1 MCLFVFIARDCD
13 SASGNFQCIYVVNP
27 ALYRGTRVK
36 NINKDVDSVL
46 TTCCTGVANGFA
58 LPDKHMGLL
67 SLSPFGLRIQSF
79 FSGSSST
86 KRQPLGGQDLFSTKL
101 EGRLDNYKKGIS
113 APEDTGVDVE
123 ISRRSAATS
132 DALAQSDP
140 KALQNYNSLL
150 SGLTYTRSARVVAN
164 VEFAVR
170 SLSNIPSE
178 QEAKAQTDQILAAYN
193 LPPLSNDKAQ

>member
-1 MCLFVFIARDCD
+1 
-13 SASGNFQCIYVVNP
+13 
-27 ALYRGTRVK
+27 
-36 NINKDVDSVL
+36 
-46 TTCCTGVANGFA
+46 
-58 LPDKHMGLL
+58 MGLL

-79 FSGSSST
+79 FSSSSPT
-86 KRQPLGGQDLFSTKL
+86 KRQSLSGQDLFSTKL

-113 APEDTGVDVE
+113 APDDVGVDVE

-140 KALQNYNSLL
+140 KALQSYNSLL

-178 QEAKAQTDQILAAYN
+178 EEAKAQTDQILAAYN
-193 LPPLSNDKAQ
+193 LPPLTNDKAQ